1 MFFLQTQVF
10 IKVCLNIRASQKGQ
24 YRLISARGLSTVPF
38 CISILKM
45 YKNSKPIVQ
54 CRALHSK
61 QGSPCAVS
69 EMGEWERRK
78 NNYL

>member
-1 MFFLQTQVF
+1 M
-10 IKVCLNIRASQKGQ
+10 CLNIRASQKGQ

-38 CISILKM
+38 CMNILKM

-54 CRALHSK
+54 RRALHSE
-61 QGSPCAVS
+61 QGLPCAVS
-69 EMGEWERRK
+69 EMAEWEGRK